1 MKAVIRGN
9 IAALAAAAILV
20 AGCGSSSSSSTI
32 SATSTSKAAATRNG
46 NSSTPIVIGAAIAK
60 TGLRSAYD
68 MPAWTAFQMEI
79 ASVDAQT

>member
-9 IAALAAAAILV
+9 IGALAAAAILV
-20 AGCGSSSSSSTI
+20 AGCGSSSSSSTT

-79 ASVDAQT
+79 ASVDAPT